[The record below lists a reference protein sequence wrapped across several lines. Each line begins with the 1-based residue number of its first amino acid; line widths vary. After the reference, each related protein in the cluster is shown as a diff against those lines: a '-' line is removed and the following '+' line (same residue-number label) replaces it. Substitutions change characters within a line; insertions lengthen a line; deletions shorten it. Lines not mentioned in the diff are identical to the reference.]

1 MKITKIYPPCWFAK
15 MNNPIL
21 QLVICGDDLAN
32 AHVDIMGKPNLNY
45 EIISNTNNC
54 IVLNVD
60 TSDAKSNTT
69 YSLQLKRNNET
80 VEEEYKF
87 LPRKNKTFE
96 ALSMKD
102 AIYLLMPDRF
112 AITDSKYCLNR
123 NVIDKINPNCWHG
136 GTLEGMKAHIGDI
149 ADMGFTAIWHTPVFE
164 NKQEVTND
172 TKYYSYH
179 GYAITDFYEI
189 DSHLGNIGDYCD
201 FVDVAHKKGLKVIMD
216 LVFNHCGKDH
226 PFVENP
232 PVKDWF
238 NNLGEG
244 VGKLTNYSP
253 LSAYDKYAS
262 EYDKE
267 HFVRGWFTQD
277 MPDLNLSNDIVL
289 DYMTQM
295 SIWWIETTDIDAFRI
310 DTYPYAGVEH
320 MQEWQRRLY
329 AEYPQFPIL
338 SEAWVGETE
347 YTAKM
352 QGDNLAAIPESTMT
366 YMDFAFQR
374 RLSET
379 PIKNKA
385 REIYS
390 HFALDFVYKN
400 SQNLLAFIDN
410 HDLARWLYKHPSIE
424 ELKQAIGLLLT
435 IPRIPQIYYGTE
447 ILMAGDGKGDT
458 DGNMRQDY
466 YWDRFLTAE
475 QKDFKVYIAK
485 LLKWRRGCKA
495 ITEGEM
501 MHFVPLDGKV
511 YVYFRYLKDD
521 NGNID
526 DSNVVMVVVNF
537 SEENEEVNLCRFK
550 EILSVD
556 ELWNDVIDNKVM
568 LLNSMNSITIKAN
581 GIIILNSNKND

>member
-1 MKITKIYPPCWFAK
+1 MEITKIYPPCWFAK

-21 QLVICGDDLAN
+21 QLVICGGDLAN

-60 TSDAKSNTT
+60 TSDVGFNTI
-69 YSLQLKRNNET
+69 YSLQLRRNGET
-80 VEEEYKF
+80 VEKKYNF
-87 LPRKNKTFE
+87 LPRRNRAIE

-112 AITDSKYCLNR
+112 AITDSKNCLNR
-123 NVIDKINPNCWHG
+123 NVIDKKNPDCWHG
-136 GTLEGMKAHIGDI
+136 GTLKGMMDHIGDI

-189 DSHLGNIGDYCD
+189 DSHFGNISDYCD

-226 PFVENP
+226 PFVKNP

-244 VGKLTNYSP
+244 VCKLTNYSP
-253 LSAYDKYAS
+253 LSACDKYAS

-277 MPDLNLSNDIVL
+277 MPDINLSNDIVL

-295 SIWWIETTDIDAFRI
+295 SIWWIETTGIDAFRI
-310 DTYPYAGVEH
+310 DTYPYAGVEY

-329 AEYPQFPIL
+329 TEYPKFPIL

-352 QGDNLAAIPESTMT
+352 QSDNLKAIPESTMT
-366 YMDFAFQR
+366 FMDFAFQR
-374 RLSET
+374 RLFET
-379 PIKNKA
+379 SIENMA

-390 HFALDFVYKN
+390 HFALDFVYK
-400 SQNLLAFIDN
+400 SPHNLLAFIDN
-410 HDLARWLYKHPSIE
+410 HDVARWLYKHPSIE
-424 ELKQAIGLLLT
+424 GLKQAIGLLLT

-447 ILMAGDGKGDT
+447 ILMAGDGKGDS

-466 YWDRFLTAE
+466 PWDRPLTAE
-475 QKDFKVYIAK
+475 QQDFKAYICK
-485 LLKWRRGCKA
+485 LLKWRKVCKA
-495 ITEGEM
+495 ITGGEL

-550 EILSVD
+550 EMLSVCG
-556 ELWNDVIDNKVM
+556 LWHDVICDKEV
-568 LLNSMNSITIKAN
+568 LLNFMNSITIKAN
-581 GIIILNSNKND
+581 GIIILDSNKND

>member
-1 MKITKIYPPCWFAK
+1 
-15 MNNPIL
+15 
-21 QLVICGDDLAN
+21 
-32 AHVDIMGKPNLNY
+32 
-45 EIISNTNNC
+45 
-54 IVLNVD
+54 
-60 TSDAKSNTT
+60 
-69 YSLQLKRNNET
+69 
-80 VEEEYKF
+80 
-87 LPRKNKTFE
+87 
-96 ALSMKD
+96 MKD
-102 AIYLLMPDRF
+102 VIYLLMPDRF
-112 AITDSKYCLNR
+112 AITNSKHCLKR
-123 NVIDKINPNCWHG
+123 NVIDKSNPDCWHG
-136 GTLEGMKAHIGDI
+136 GTLEGMTAHVVDI

-172 TKYYSYH
+172 TQYYSYH

-189 DSHLGNIGDYCD
+189 DPHFGNIDDYCD
-201 FVDVAHKKGLKVIMD
+201 FVDAAHKKGLKVIMD
-216 LVFNHCGKDH
+216 MVFNHCGIDH
-226 PFVENP
+226 PFVKNP

-244 VGKLTNYSP
+244 ECKLTNYSP

-267 HFVRGWFTQD
+267 HFVMGWFTRN
-277 MPDLNLSNDIVL
+277 MPDINLSNDIVL

-310 DTYPYAGVEH
+310 DTYPYAGVEY

-352 QGDNLAAIPESTMT
+352 QNDNFEAIPESTMT
-366 YMDFAFQR
+366 FMDFAFQR
-374 RLSET
+374 RLYET
-379 PIKNKA
+379 TIESKA

-400 SQNLLAFIDN
+400 PHNLLAFIDN
-410 HDLARWLYKHPSIE
+410 HDVARWLYKHPSIE
-424 ELKQAIGLLLT
+424 ELKQVIGLLLT

-447 ILMAGDGKGDT
+447 ILMAGDGNGDS

-466 YWDRFLTAE
+466 LWDRLLTAE
-475 QKDFKVYIAK
+475 QQDFKIYISK

-501 MHFVPLDGKV
+501 MHFVPLDSKV
-511 YVYFRYLKDD
+511 YVYFRYLKDCS
-521 NGNID
+521 GNFE
-526 DSNVVMVVVNF
+526 DSNVVMVVINF
-537 SEENEEVNLCRFK
+537 SEENKEVNLSCFK
-550 EILSVD
+550 EMLSGY
-556 ELWNDVIDNKVM
+556 ELWNDVIGKEEI
-568 LLNSMNSITIKAN
+568 LLNTMMSISIKAN
-581 GIIILNSNKND
+581 GIIILESNKNGRSFCE

>member
-1 MKITKIYPPCWFAK
+1 MEITKIYPPCWFAN

-21 QLVICGDDLAN
+21 QLVICGGDLTN
-32 AHVDIMGKPNLNY
+32 AHVDIMGCPKLKN
-45 EIISNTNNC
+45 EIITISNNY

-60 TSDAKSNTT
+60 TSDSKSNTT
-69 YSLQLKRNNET
+69 YRLQLKRNGET

-87 LPRKNKTFE
+87 LPRRNKVFE

-112 AITDSKYCLNR
+112 AITDSKHCLKR
-123 NVIDKINPNCWHG
+123 NVIDENNPDCWHG

-189 DSHLGNIGDYCD
+189 DPHFGNIGDYCD

-216 LVFNHCGKDH
+216 LVFNHSGKDH
-226 PFVENP
+226 PFVKNP

-244 VGKLTNYSP
+244 VCKLTNYSP

-277 MPDLNLSNDIVL
+277 MPDINLSNDIVL

-310 DTYPYAGVEH
+310 DTYPYAGVEY
-320 MQEWQRRLY
+320 MQEWQRRMY

-338 SEAWVGETE
+338 SEAWVGEIE

-352 QGDNLAAIPESTMT
+352 QSDNLAAIPESTMT
-366 YMDFAFQR
+366 FMDFAFQR

-400 SQNLLAFIDN
+400 SQNLLAFLDN
-410 HDLARWLYKHPSIE
+410 HDVVRWLFSHPSVE
-424 ELKQAIGLLLT
+424 GLKQAIGLLLT

-447 ILMAGDGKGDT
+447 ILMSGDGKGKS

-466 YWDRFLTAE
+466 PWNRPLTAE
-475 QKDFKVYIAK
+475 QQNFKTYICK
-485 LLKWRRGCKA
+485 LLKWRKGCKA
-495 ITEGEM
+495 ITDGEM

-526 DSNVVMVVVNF
+526 DSNVVMIVVNF
-537 SEENEEVNLCRFK
+537 SEENKEVDLCRFK
-550 EILSVD
+550 EMLPVC
-556 ELWNDVIDNKVM
+556 ELWHDVICDKEV

-581 GIIILNSNKND
+581 GIIILESNKND

>member
-1 MKITKIYPPCWFAK
+1 MEITKIYPPCWFAN

-21 QLVICGDDLAN
+21 QLVICGGDLTN
-32 AHVDIMGKPNLNY
+32 AHVDIMGCPKLKN
-45 EIISNTNNC
+45 EIITISNNY

-60 TSDAKSNTT
+60 TSESKSNTT
-69 YSLQLKRNNET
+69 YRLQLKRNGET

-87 LPRKNKTFE
+87 LPRRNKVFE

-112 AITDSKYCLNR
+112 AITDSKHCLKR
-123 NVIDKINPNCWHG
+123 NVIDENNPDCWHG

-189 DSHLGNIGDYCD
+189 DPHFGNIGDYCD

-216 LVFNHCGKDH
+216 LVFNHSGKDH
-226 PFVENP
+226 PFVKNP

-244 VGKLTNYSP
+244 VCKLTNYSP

-277 MPDLNLSNDIVL
+277 MPDINLSNDIVL

-310 DTYPYAGVEH
+310 DTYPYAGVEY
-320 MQEWQRRLY
+320 MQEWQRRMY

-338 SEAWVGETE
+338 SEAWVGEIE

-352 QGDNLAAIPESTMT
+352 QSDNLAAIPESTMT
-366 YMDFAFQR
+366 FMDFAFQR

-400 SQNLLAFIDN
+400 SQNLLAFLDN
-410 HDLARWLYKHPSIE
+410 HDVVRWLFSHPSVE
-424 ELKQAIGLLLT
+424 GLKQAIGLLLT

-447 ILMAGDGKGDT
+447 ILMSGDGKGKS

-466 YWDRFLTAE
+466 PWNRPLTAE
-475 QKDFKVYIAK
+475 QQDFKTYICK
-485 LLKWRRGCKA
+485 LLKWRKGCKA
-495 ITEGEM
+495 ITDGEM

-526 DSNVVMVVVNF
+526 DSNVVMIVVNF
-537 SEENEEVNLCRFK
+537 SEENKEVDLCRFK
-550 EILSVD
+550 EMLPVC
-556 ELWNDVIDNKVM
+556 ELWHDVICDKEV

-581 GIIILNSNKND
+581 GIIILESNKND

>member
-1 MKITKIYPPCWFAK
+1 MEITKIYPPCWFAN

-21 QLVICGDDLAN
+21 QLVICGGDLTN
-32 AHVDIMGKPNLNY
+32 AHVDIMGCPKLKN
-45 EIISNTNNC
+45 EIITISNNY

-60 TSDAKSNTT
+60 TSESKSNTT
-69 YSLQLKRNNET
+69 YRLQLKRNGET

-87 LPRKNKTFE
+87 LPRRNKVFE

-112 AITDSKYCLNR
+112 AITDSKHCLKR
-123 NVIDKINPNCWHG
+123 NVIDENNPDCWHG

-189 DSHLGNIGDYCD
+189 DPHFGNIGDYCD

-216 LVFNHCGKDH
+216 LVFNHSGKDH
-226 PFVENP
+226 PFVKNP

-244 VGKLTNYSP
+244 VCKLTNYSP

-277 MPDLNLSNDIVL
+277 MPDINLSNDIVL

-310 DTYPYAGVEH
+310 DTYPYAGVEY
-320 MQEWQRRLY
+320 MQEWQRRMY

-338 SEAWVGETE
+338 SEAWVGEIE

-352 QGDNLAAIPESTMT
+352 QSDNLAAIPESTMT
-366 YMDFAFQR
+366 FMDFAFQR

-400 SQNLLAFIDN
+400 SQNLLAFLDN
-410 HDLARWLYKHPSIE
+410 HDVVRWLFSHPSVE
-424 ELKQAIGLLLT
+424 GLKQAIGLLLT

-447 ILMAGDGKGDT
+447 ILMSGDGKGKS

-466 YWDRFLTAE
+466 PWNRPLTAE
-475 QKDFKVYIAK
+475 QQDFKTYICK
-485 LLKWRRGCKA
+485 LLRWRKGCKA
-495 ITEGEM
+495 ITDGEM

-526 DSNVVMVVVNF
+526 DSNVVMIVVNF
-537 SEENEEVNLCRFK
+537 SEENKEVDLCRFK
-550 EILSVD
+550 EMLPVC
-556 ELWNDVIDNKVM
+556 ELWHDVICDKEV

-581 GIIILNSNKND
+581 GIIILESNKND

>member
-1 MKITKIYPPCWFAK
+1 MEIAKIYPPCWFAN

-32 AHVDIMGKPNLNY
+32 AHVYIMGKSKLKY
-45 EIISNTNNC
+45 EIISNTNNY

-60 TSDAKSNTT
+60 TSDVKSSIS
-69 YSLQLKRNNET
+69 YSLQLKRNGET

-87 LPRKNKTFE
+87 LPRRNKTFE

-112 AITDSKYCLNR
+112 AITDSKHCFNR
-123 NVIDKINPNCWHG
+123 NVIDKSNPDCWHG
-136 GTLEGMKAHIGDI
+136 GTLRAMMAHIGDI
-149 ADMGFTAIWHTPVFE
+149 ANMGFTAIWHTPVFE

-179 GYAITDFYEI
+179 GYAITDFCEI
-189 DSHLGNIGDYCD
+189 DPHFGNIGDYCD

-226 PFVENP
+226 PFVKNP

-244 VGKLTNYSP
+244 VCKLTNYSP

-295 SIWWIETTDIDAFRI
+295 SIWWIETTDIDSFRI

-347 YTAKM
+347 YIAKM
-352 QGDNLAAIPESTMT
+352 QSDNFAAIPESTMT
-366 YMDFAFQR
+366 FMDFAFQR

-410 HDLARWLYKHPSIE
+410 HDVVRWLVKHPSVE
-424 ELKQAIGLLLT
+424 GLKQAIGLLLT

-447 ILMAGDGKGDT
+447 ILMSGDGNGKS

-466 YWDRFLTAE
+466 PWNRPLTAE
-475 QKDFKVYIAK
+475 QQDFKVYIAK

-501 MHFVPLDGKV
+501 MHFVPLDGNV
-511 YVYFRYLKDD
+511 YVYFRYLRDN
-521 NGNID
+521 NGNVD
-526 DSNVVMVVVNF
+526 DSNVVMIVVNF
-537 SEENEEVNLCRFK
+537 SEENEEVDLCRFK
-550 EILSVD
+550 EMLSVC
-556 ELWNDVIDNKVM
+556 ELWHDVICDKEV

>member
-1 MKITKIYPPCWFAK
+1 MEITKIYPPCWFAK

-21 QLVICGDDLAN
+21 QLVICGGDLAN

-45 EIISNTNNC
+45 EIISKTNNC

-60 TSDAKSNTT
+60 TSDVGFNTI
-69 YSLQLKRNNET
+69 YSLQLRRNGET
-80 VEEEYKF
+80 VEKKYNF
-87 LPRKNKTFE
+87 LPRRNRAIE
-96 ALSMKD
+96 ALSMKE

-123 NVIDKINPNCWHG
+123 NVIDKSNPDCWHG
-136 GTLEGMKAHIGDI
+136 GTLKGMMDHIGDI

-189 DSHLGNIGDYCD
+189 DSHFGSFGDYCD
-201 FVDVAHKKGLKVIMD
+201 FVDAAHKKDLKVIMD
-216 LVFNHCGKDH
+216 MVFNHCGIVH
-226 PFVENP
+226 PFVKNP

-238 NNLGEG
+238 NDLGEG
-244 VGKLTNYSP
+244 TCKLTNYSP

-295 SIWWIETTDIDAFRI
+295 SIWWIETTGIDAFRI
-310 DTYPYAGVEH
+310 DTYPYAGVEY

-352 QGDNLAAIPESTMT
+352 QSDNLKAIPESTMT
-366 YMDFAFQR
+366 FMDFAFQR
-374 RLSET
+374 RISET

-410 HDLARWLYKHPSIE
+410 HDVVRWLYKHPSIE

-447 ILMAGDGKGDT
+447 ILMVGDGKGDT

-466 YWDRFLTAE
+466 HWDRFLTAE
-475 QKDFKVYIAK
+475 QKDFQVYIAK

-501 MHFVPLDGKV
+501 MHFVPLDGNV
-511 YVYFRYLKDD
+511 YVFFRYLKDD

-526 DSNVVMVVVNF
+526 NANVVMVVVNF
-537 SEENEEVNLCRFK
+537 SEENDEVNLCRFK
-550 EILSVD
+550 EILSVC
-556 ELWNDVIDNKVM
+556 ELWNDVIDNKVR
-568 LLNSMNSITIKAN
+568 LLNSMNSINIKAN
-581 GIIILNSNKND
+581 GIIILESNKND